1 MSNVDDD
8 LADSRTRFEEI
19 VWPEING
26 WFGDDPELHRTEDK
40 PDALREDFD
49 CVGGIDYWVVEHGA
63 GMVSIAS
70 RVQTYDKS
78 TFTVRYSRRTG
89 NDTEYQ
95 KRMRQLNSHYEL
107 PTYTVQAYVD
117 TTLRAL
123 RNAAAV
129 RTSSFYEYLTT
140 GTPGE
145 DWPLKRSNEN
155 EYFFAVSW
163 SELQDEVSLK
173 VHDRRRA
180 ELMPDPDDREDITAY
195 TDGGSPA

>member
-1 MSNVDDD
+1 MSEFKHD

-40 PDALREDFD
+40 PGTLREDFD
-49 CVGGIDYWVVEHGA
+49 RVGGVDYWAVERGA

-70 RVQTYDKS
+70 RVQTYDKT
-78 TFTVRYSRRTG
+78 TFTIRYSRGTG

-95 KRMRQLNSHYEL
+95 KRVQQLNSHYEL

-117 TTLRAL
+117 ATLRVL
-123 RNAAAV
+123 RNVAAV
-129 RTSSFYEYLTT
+129 RTAPLYEYIMT

-145 DWPLKRSNEN
+145 DWPLIPSDEN
-155 EYFFAVSW
+155 EYFFPVSW
-163 SELQDEVSLK
+163 SELHGEVPIQ

-180 ELMPDPDDREDITAY
+180 ELMPDPDNPEDITAY
-195 TDGGSPA
+195 TDGGKGQ